1 MKPVEIEFLMKD
13 SLSAGIDRS
22 RASVE
27 KLLGAARQAA
37 VVLSA
42 KMTDQRKVIDGVTAD
57 LDRMERKLAGMGP
70 GPGHKELTAEIAA
83 CRNAL
88 AEESSI
94 LDGLNIQH
102 REAQQGIARLEQ
114 EYRKAASSEA
124 SAADSAATLT
134 GRIASQR
141 QVIKQIEADIR
152 RLQKTYENTAPGK
165 AQNEVGADIRAAGK
179 ALEEE
184 KGILVGLQQEKE
196 RTAASTRRLAT
207 CLREMQDALAKMRL
221 DGRANTEEY
230 RRMSVEAAKLR
241 DTIGDLRQ
249 QTRILSHDDAG
260 WQGMM
265 SGVTGLS
272 GAVTAAT
279 GVMSV
284 FASENENLA
293 RVQARVQGVMAV
305 TMGLQQVFNVLN
317 KDSAFRLV
325 TVARANDLLT
335 AANVRLASALG
346 ISTAAARVLMG
357 TLTLGLTVVIG
368 AAIAAWNR
376 YSDSQSQAEQA
387 SKAAAAAIGEAHARW
402 RDSVASTAASQ
413 LVEYGKLQR
422 AWNALGNDL
431 KGKKKFVEDNSEA
444 FHGLGFEVAGVADAE
459 TLLVSR
465 TGAVVQSIMA
475 RAKAAAYY
483 AEMEQSAREYIRET
497 LQNRDSTAGGGY
509 YVTARKGDRVMSVK
523 GLNPGDYGVRTSTRY
538 TGRGNAIETQEYYLT
553 EKGAAAENARRNAE
567 AFRRLSDNNRKAR
580 ERMERRNAALQNGLS
595 SVLAEEKDAL
605 DGSGLKAYNKDRRP
619 AAGRGGSRKTDDAA
633 REEAR
638 RAAELA
644 ALQKKNRSAEIEAM
658 KDGSEKKRAQLRF
671 SYEEEMKEL
680 AVLEAEWRK
689 QQRGHLTEEQ
699 ADAIEAGKQLAEAKK
714 QAGEQDIAGQEAAEQ
729 AKKNEAAR
737 RAWQDYLAEYGT
749 YEEKRKALLA
759 RHMEEYMAASTEGE
773 RKILEKRLQEALS
786 GLDLDRFRAS
796 IDFAEIFGNI
806 DTQST
811 EALTVLR
818 DKLKEYIS
826 RAAKDLKPDDLK
838 ALQEAFDKI
847 DLKLKERSPFSTLKD
862 GIGQL
867 AEAQRAVVRAQ
878 EDLNTVMAGGTVSVE
893 EYDAATG
900 KTVRRL
906 LTQEEA
912 ERRLARAQS
921 ARYGQLALVTQS
933 LHAGVEKAREFG
945 EMASALTGMLSDFGV
960 HVNEDVGSVIA
971 GYGQVLDG
979 LGSIDLTRPASV
991 VTGLAKAVGGLGKT
1005 MAGVLSL
1012 GGVDFGGKKSIRR
1025 YEEAKAKY
1033 EQYMAVLDRVI
1044 DKQRELVA
1052 SMAAGDF
1059 LNAGNSYDT
1068 AKKLLDR
1075 SEEAARNM
1083 GRKYLDSGAS
1093 KGFLGIGSSSSRG
1106 RRQRNEI
1113 SSAGWNEYGSLQRR
1127 REELDR
1133 LGLSV
1138 KALGDAVSG
1147 NMSGLF
1153 DMSAEQ
1159 LQWIMANAPTF
1170 WAELHDDTRRYLEQ
1184 IIACGEEWKEV
1195 QEARKESLTRTSFDD
1210 FYNSWL
1216 EKVRDMEGD
1225 VKDVAKMIEDDFR
1238 NAILSAMM
1246 DEKYR
1251 KKMRELYD
1259 LFAEMMGSDG
1269 TVDKDEMS
1277 ELRRRRDEI
1286 TEQAV
1291 AERKAIDEVFG
1302 WKPDGASVQ
1311 RGRQGGFTA
1320 MSQDQGTKLEGL
1332 FISGQM
1338 HWASMDAR
1346 LEDVADRMGRASDTL
1361 VRIEEHTERSSH
1373 LLDGIRDEL
1382 RRFARDGIKVK

>member
-57 LDRMERKLAGMGP
+57 LDRMERKLAGMRP

-94 LDGLNIQH
+94 LDGLKVQH
-102 REAQQGIARLEQ
+102 MEAQQGIARLEQ
-114 EYRKAASSEA
+114 EYRKVAASETA
-124 SAADSAATLT
+124 AADNAVTLT
-134 GRIASQR
+134 DRISAQR
-141 QVIKQIEADIR
+141 QVIKQVEADIR
-152 RLQKTYENTAPGK
+152 QLQNTYENAAPGK
-165 AQNEVGADIRAAGK
+165 AQNEVHADLTAARK

-184 KGILVGLQQEKE
+184 KGILAGLQTEKE
-196 RTAASTRRLAT
+196 NTAAATRRLT
-207 CLREMQDALAKMRL
+207 TRLREMQDALARMRL
-221 DGRANTEEY
+221 DGRDNTEEF
-230 RRMSVEAAKLR
+230 RNMSAEAARLS
-241 DTIGDLRQ
+241 DTIGDMRQ
-249 QTRILSHDDAG
+249 QTNALAHDDAN

-265 SGVTGLS
+265 SGLTGVS
-272 GAVTAAT
+272 GAITAAT
-279 GVMSV
+279 GFMSV
-284 FASENENLA
+284 FAAENENLMK
-293 RVQARVQGVMAV
+293 VQARVQGVMAV
-305 TMGLQQVFNVLN
+305 TMGLQQLFNTLN
-317 KDSAFRLV
+317 EVSAFRVV
-325 TVARANDLLT
+325 TLARAKAVLT
-335 AANVRLASALG
+335 AATTRLASALG

-357 TLTLGLTVVIG
+357 TLTLGLSVAIG

-376 YSDSQSQAEQA
+376 YSGSQSQAEQA

-402 RDSVASTAASQ
+402 RDSVASTAAAQ
-413 LVEYGKLQR
+413 LSEYRKLQG
-422 AWNALGNDL
+422 AWNALGTDL
-431 KGKKKFVEDNSEA
+431 KDKKKFVEDNSEA
-444 FHGLGFEVAGVADAE
+444 FRGLGFEVSNVADAE
-459 TLLVSR
+459 SLLVNR

-497 LQNRDSTAGGGY
+497 LQNRASTAGGGY
-509 YVTARKGDRVMSVK
+509 YVTARTGDRVMSVK
-523 GLNPGDYGVRTSTRY
+523 GLKPGDYGVKTSTRY

-553 EKGAAAENARRNAE
+553 EQGAAAENARRNAE
-567 AFRRLSDNNRKAR
+567 AIRRLNNNNRLAR
-580 ERMERRNAALQNGLS
+580 ERMERRNASMQAGLTAA
-595 SVLAEEKDAL
+595 LAEEKNAL
-605 DGSGLKAYNKDRRP
+605 AGSGLKRYGGGKT
-619 AAGRGGSRKTDDAA
+619 AGEGHGASSGM
-633 REEAR
+633 REENR

-644 ALQKKNRSAEIEAM
+644 ALQKKNRADEIEAM
-658 KDGSEKKRAQLRF
+658 KDGSEKKRAQLRS

-680 AVLEAEWRK
+680 AVLEAAWRK

-699 ADAIEAGKQLAEAKK
+699 ADALAAGRQLAEAKK

-786 GLDLDRFRAS
+786 GLDSDRFRAS
-796 IDFAEIFGNI
+796 IDFADVFGNI
-806 DTQST
+806 DAQST
-811 EALTVLR
+811 QALSVLR

-826 RAAKDLKPDDLK
+826 RAGKDLKPDDMK

-847 DLKLKERSPFSTLKD
+847 DLKLKERSPFSALKD
-862 GIGQL
+862 DIGRL
-867 AEAQRAVVRAQ
+867 AAAQEAAVRAQ

-912 ERRLARAQS
+912 ERRLGRAQS
-921 ARYGQLALVTQS
+921 ARYSLLALTTQS
-933 LHAGVEKAREFG
+933 LHAGVEKARELG
-945 EMASALTGMLSDFGV
+945 EMASALTDMLADFGV
-960 HVNEDVGSVIA
+960 QANEDISGIIA

-979 LGSIDLTRPASV
+979 LAEIDLTRPASV
-991 VTGLAKAVGGLGKT
+991 VTGLAKTMGGLAKT

-1033 EQYMAVLDRVI
+1033 EQYMSVLDRVI
-1044 DKQRELVA
+1044 GKQKELVA
-1052 SMAAGDF
+1052 SMAASDY
-1059 LNAGNSYDT
+1059 LNAGNSYET
-1068 AKKLLDR
+1068 AKKLLAQ

-1106 RRQRNEI
+1106 RRQHGDI
-1113 SSAGWNEYGSLQRR
+1113 SSAGWEEYRR
-1127 REELDR
+1127 LHHQREEMER
-1133 LGLSV
+1133 LGLTVQS
-1138 KALGDAVSG
+1138 LGEAASG
-1147 NMSGLF
+1147 RMSGLF
-1153 DMSAEQ
+1153 DMTAEQ
-1159 LQWIMANAPTF
+1159 LQWIMENAPTF
-1170 WAELHDDTRRYLEQ
+1170 WAELHDDTRKYLEQ
-1184 IIACGEEWKEV
+1184 IIACGDEWKEI
-1195 QEARKESLTRTSFDD
+1195 EETRRESLTRTTFDG

-1216 EKVRDMEGD
+1216 EKVRDMKGD
-1225 VKDVAKMIEDDFR
+1225 VRDVAKMIEDDFR
-1238 NAILSAMM
+1238 NAILSSMM
-1246 DEKYR
+1246 DKKYR
-1251 KKMRELYD
+1251 QKMRELYE
-1259 LFAEMMGSDG
+1259 LFAEAMGSDG
-1269 TVDKDEMS
+1269 TVDEAEMA

-1286 TEQAV
+1286 TEQAI
-1291 AERKAIDEVFG
+1291 AERKAIDELFG
-1302 WKPDGASVQ
+1302 WKPDDDPSVQ
-1311 RGRQGGFTA
+1311 HGRTGGFTA

-1332 FISGQM
+1332 FVSGQM
-1338 HWASMDAR
+1338 HWSSMDDR
-1346 LEDVADRMGRASDTL
+1346 LEDVADKMGTAAGTL
-1361 VRIEEHTERSSH
+1361 KKIEEHTERSSH